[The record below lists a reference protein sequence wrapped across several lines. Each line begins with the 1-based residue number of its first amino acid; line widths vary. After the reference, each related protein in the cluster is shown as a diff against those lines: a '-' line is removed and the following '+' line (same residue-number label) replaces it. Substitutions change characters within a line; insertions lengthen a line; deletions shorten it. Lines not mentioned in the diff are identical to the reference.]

1 MNRSLVATLVGA
13 TLLVA
18 ACSDDK
24 PEASQPSPDQY
35 GRGGCV
41 SLAQRLDENDHSW
54 MSNGTVAGRAARSTD
69 AGVSDAGKE
78 LAAAVKA
85 AGDLDVSSHGK
96 ADMTQVEAGITDAQ
110 QKLMTACQN
119 LLGEPPW
126 S

>member
-1 MNRSLVATLVGA
+1 
-13 TLLVA
+13 
-18 ACSDDK
+18 
-24 PEASQPSPDQY
+24 
-35 GRGGCV
+35 
-41 SLAQRLDENDHSW
+41 

-96 ADMTQVEAGITDAQ
+96 ADMTQAEAGITDAQ